1 MRGIFF
7 QKPLEFRLEV
17 QGDTFSQGDQ
27 ISAVLTVKS
36 HASEVAVLNSL
47 SMLLALG
54 NTKKVKA
61 KKDEGA
67 FEVVQSAELERGI
80 ELAPGQEI
88 AIPGRFS
95 LERNAVVTDKSQ
107 SLYFLYGDSPEL
119 SALGN
124 LPLTCTPHPQVLAI
138 FDTFTS
144 VYGFIDK
151 GQFSKDGWTCAKY
164 KAPDTRRLS
173 LVEEL
178 VVCCRFEEG
187 AELHVRY
194 DFKVK
199 RFDTES
205 EVKVNVKR
213 GKANVLQQ
221 WKETEYLF
229 GSGFLQQQFVEQQI
243 DEALQSVAVNL

>member
-17 QGDTFSQGDQ
+17 HGDTFSQGEP
-27 ISAVLTVKS
+27 ITAALIVKS
-36 HASEVAVLNSL
+36 HAAEGVLLKDL
-47 SMLLALG
+47 SVLLALG

-61 KKDEGA
+61 KDSGA
-67 FEVVQSAELERGI
+67 FEVVQSAEVERGI
-80 ELAPGQEI
+80 ELAPGQELS
-88 AIPGRFS
+88 IPVRFS

-107 SLYFLYGDSPEL
+107 SLYLLYGNSSDL
-119 SALGN
+119 VALGN
-124 LPLTCTPHPQVLAI
+124 LPLTCTPHAHLLAL
-138 FDTFTS
+138 FETFTS
-144 VYGFIDK
+144 VYSFIDK

-213 GKANVLQQ
+213 GKANVSQQ

-229 GSGFLQQQFVEQQI
+229 GSGFLHQQFVEQQI
-243 DEALQSVAVNL
+243 DEALQSVAVTL